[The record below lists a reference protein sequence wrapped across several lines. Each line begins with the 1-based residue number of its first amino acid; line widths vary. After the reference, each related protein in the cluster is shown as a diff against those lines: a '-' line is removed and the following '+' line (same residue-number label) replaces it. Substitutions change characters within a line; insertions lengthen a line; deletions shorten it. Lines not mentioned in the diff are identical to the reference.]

1 MGYHSEVAELKINP
15 IPRPDSRC
23 TLARK
28 CNPKNNGAILNFINI
43 LHSSSI
49 LDNDTCINISQ
60 HFAPPSVTS
69 LQNNR
74 NSFPLSLSRMTYQL
88 FLLSLSLLMLGILT
102 VSTISLYLVST
113 RSACLQTRLGLCN
126 VFHSIAIL
134 HLYPF
139 SLSLS
144 PHFLKFWNNIITGV
158 PHEST
163 SLYLHLSVN
172 LKP

>member
-1 MGYHSEVAELKINP
+1 MAKLKINP

-28 CNPKNNGAILNFINI
+28 CNQKNNGAILNFINI

-74 NSFPLSLSRMTYQL
+74 NSFPLSLSRMTWYTNC
-88 FLLSLSLLMLGILT
+88 FYSLSLSLLMLGILT

-113 RSACLQTRLGLCN
+113 RSACLRTRLGLCN

-139 SLSLS
+139 SLSL
-144 PHFLKFWNNIITGV
+144 H
-158 PHEST
+158 T
-163 SLYLHLSVN
+163 S
-172 LKP
+172 